1 MNIYEKVYRG
11 FSFYISI
18 GKKENHKFFERDSH
32 TIRLRLFNISICF
45 SRVELESLII
55 NLIKKL
61 DEGKINEENLIKE
74 NDKLNNDNISI
85 SLKEKEFNEKIELS
99 CKKQQEYADKIVGF
113 EETKLNLLKEK
124 EENEEKINLLIEKIN
139 EFRQKEGDL
148 KEEIESLNDELTDQ
162 IGENNELVKKVELLE
177 EEKLKLALEIKEE
190 KKDVKLEYELMVLD
204 GILNEELLED
214 AEIETIETTEQSE
227 YIEAELREEIKDL
240 QEEIKEFQE
249 DRHNLKEEIKELNN
263 ALDECNDNQ

>member
-45 SRVELESLII
+45 SGVELESLIM

-74 NDKLNNDNISI
+74 NNKLNNDNISI
-85 SLKEKEFNEKIELS
+85 SS
-99 CKKQQEYADKIVGF
+99 
-113 EETKLNLLKEK
+113 KEK
-124 EENEEKINLLIEKIN
+124 EENEEKINLLIEKII
-139 EFRQKEGDL
+139 EFRKKEEEF

-190 KKDVKLEYELMVLD
+190 KKDVRIEYELMVLD
-204 GILNEELLED
+204 GILNEELLEG
-214 AEIETIETTEQSE
+214 EETETTETTETEEQCE

-240 QEEIKEFQE
+240 QEEIKDLQEEIREFQE
-249 DRHNLKEEIKELNN
+249 ERNNFKEEIKELNN